1 MKGPQCRRGTETT
14 DTEKKSQAVAA
25 APPSHKTRYGSA
37 DEAEDVFFSA
47 RCQVRDKDDWY
58 KTMAGRILPNVGN
71 FKMKLIPERQVV
83 SNKVLHPV
91 NLHFL

>member
-25 APPSHKTRYGSA
+25 APPSHKTRCGSA

-47 RCQVRDKDDWY
+47 RCQVRDTDA
-58 KTMAGRILPNVGN
+58 MAGRILPNVGP
-71 FKMKLIPERQVV
+71 FKMKLIPERQIV
-83 SNKVLHPV
+83 SDKVLHPV

>member
-47 RCQVRDKDDWY
+47 RCQVRDTEDWY
-58 KTMAGRILPNVGN
+58 KTMAGRILPHVGP
-71 FKMKLIPERQVV
+71 FEMKV
-83 SNKVLHPV
+83 SLSDKVLHAAHPV